1 MFTGIGLIAF
11 CCIFG
16 AGLIGLVLRNWL
28 PEGHQTE
35 ATQKIV
41 QTTMNVVAILAA
53 LVLGLL
59 IVSTK
64 TNFDTRSQEI
74 ETFSANLT
82 LLDRELAYFG
92 PASKDIRPL
101 LRAFATQKITQTWR
115 TDRGLTPV
123 MDQIQTARMLDD
135 IENRLRVLTPA
146 DEVQRAART
155 SALHLSGELKR
166 TSRLLSVQQGSQTPR
181 PFLVAVIFWV
191 SMLFLSFTIFA
202 PPNGTV
208 IAAIFIGALSV
219 AIAVNLIF
227 DMDQPFSGFVR
238 ISPMPMQQAVDRMAP

>member
-1 MFTGIGLIAF
+1 
-11 CCIFG
+11 
-16 AGLIGLVLRNWL
+16 
-28 PEGHQTE
+28 
-35 ATQKIV
+35 
-41 QTTMNVVAILAA
+41 MNVVAILAA

-92 PASKDIRPL
+92 PVSKDIRAV

-146 DEVQRAART
+146 DEVQRAARA

-238 ISPMPMQQAVDRMAP
+238 ISPMPMQQAVERMAP

>member
-11 CCIFG
+11 CCILG
-16 AGLIGLVLRNWL
+16 AGLIGLALRNWL
-28 PEGHQTE
+28 PEAHRAE

-82 LLDRELAYFG
+82 LLDRELVQFG
-92 PASKDIRPL
+92 SVSKDIRTL
-101 LRAFATQKITQTWR
+101 LRAFITQKIMQTWR
-115 TDRGLTPV
+115 ADRGLTPV
-123 MDQIQTARMLDD
+123 ADQVRTARILDD
-135 IENRLRVLTPA
+135 IEDRLRALTPP

-155 SALHLSGELKR
+155 SALHLAGELKR

-181 PFLVAVIFWV
+181 PFLIAVIFWV
-191 SMLFLSFTIFA
+191 SVLFLSFTIFA
-202 PPNGTV
+202 PLNTTV
-208 IAAIFIGALSV
+208 IATIFIGALSV

-238 ISPMPMQQAVDRMAP
+238 ISPMSMQQALDRMAL